1 MFADILSFLLFAHQ
15 RDVRRVSFDDVNAPV
30 DVVIDLEGLQYAL
43 DVDWHGE
50 TDYIYWTDI
59 GKRSVSRAR
68 WDGSGQEVKT
78 EQLKIVYLCTTHM
91 FTQVIIESELESPTG
106 LAVEWV
112 TNKLYVIDAGLSRI
126 EVSRLDGSMRS
137 VVVWDDLERPRDIVL
152 HPRNGSVER
161 KT

>member
-15 RDVRRVSFDDVNAPV
+15 RDVRRVSFDDVSAPV

-68 WDGSGQEVKT
+68 WDGSGQEVK
-78 EQLKIVYLCTTHM
+78 
-91 FTQVIIESELESPTG
+91 
-106 LAVEWV
+106 
-112 TNKLYVIDAGLSRI
+112 
-126 EVSRLDGSMRS
+126 
-137 VVVWDDLERPRDIVL
+137 
-152 HPRNGSVER
+152 RNM
-161 KT
+161 

>member
-1 MFADILSFLLFAHQ
+1 MT
-15 RDVRRVSFDDVNAPV
+15 DV
-30 DVVIDLEGLQYAL
+30 
-43 DVDWHGE
+43 
-50 TDYIYWTDI
+50 
-59 GKRSVSRAR
+59 
-68 WDGSGQEVKT
+68 
-78 EQLKIVYLCTTHM
+78 

-152 HPRNGSVER
+152 HPEKG
-161 KT
+161 